1 MKRKKFIFKLL
12 LFVIDFLIFI
22 LIFEEIKMEI
32 ENMII

>member
-1 MKRKKFIFKLL
+1 VYKKKFIFKLL